1 MYLPD
6 AACITL
12 GSMKPVLCIEAL
24 ESRIAPAAV
33 VTLSLSAAGKLTVT
47 TEDGSSPD
55 MNISSDTAGG
65 VTTYYLQGLNTVE
78 DTTFKLGKS
87 PTGITLGT
95 STVTDDYATIVGI
108 KSIAIN
114 FGDGKNAVSL
124 GNGVYGLSVP
134 GDLSIIGGNGDGE
147 RIQVGALGNGVTV
160 GKAFTV
166 KLNGGS
172 DSLDFLGTGT
182 SSFGKTTIDLGKG
195 TNDAP
200 KTLGTNNT
208 STLTF
213 TDALT
218 ITSGGADTKIELGFA
233 GGSVSVAKNLMVNTA
248 SGDNTIKI
256 LGADVNVTGNLALT
270 TKGKAVGRTNT
281 VEIKGDTSL
290 NVGGGVTIKGNPFSN
305 DVSINSGNILVG
317 RGVTIT
323 GGADNDTVVINP
335 TIGKIT
341 GKVSVKGGKGAN
353 VTTLASGVDLN
364 GFLVG
369 SVSVTGVDNFD
380 KVVIDKVTVDDN
392 VSFLL
397 GTGSSEVVVKNADF
411 DGFTIKATGAEGT
424 TDQLTIDH
432 LDTVLAASFTY
443 GAGDSTVNIAAYT
456 AFANFT
462 LKTGNGTNAMNISAS
477 AGAGLSKFHG
487 KTSITGGT
495 GNDTVV
501 IGVDG
506 IADAGEFDAKL
517 AIALGKGTDTVNG
530 LNTEMLA
537 IAALQGANVFNNGV
551 VPVVTGVT
559 I

>member
-1 MYLPD
+1 MTHFP
-6 AACITL
+6 
-12 GSMKPVLCIEAL
+12 CIEAL
-24 ESRIAPAAV
+24 ESRIAPAV

-47 TEDGSSPD
+47 SPDGSNPD
-55 MNISSDTAGG
+55 MNISSETTGG

-78 DTTFKLGKS
+78 DTTFALGKS
-87 PTGITLGT
+87 STGISLST
-95 STVTDDYATIVGI
+95 SHVANDSATIVGI

-124 GNGVYGLSVP
+124 GNGAFGLSVP

-147 RIQVGALGNGVTV
+147 RIQVGALANGVTV
-160 GKAFTV
+160 GKTFTV

-195 TNDAP
+195 TNDVT
-200 KTLGTNNT
+200 KTLGTNNA

-233 GGSVSVAKNLMVNTA
+233 GGTISVAKNLTVNTA
-248 SGDNTIKI
+248 SGDNTIKL
-256 LGADVNVTGNLALT
+256 LGANVNVTGNLALT
-270 TKGKAVGRTNT
+270 TKGKAVGRANT

-290 NVGGGVTIKGNPFSN
+290 TVGGGIAIKGNPFSN
-305 DVSINSGNILVG
+305 DTTINSGNILVG

-323 GGADNDTVVINP
+323 GGADADTVVINP
-335 TIGKIT
+335 TIGSIK
-341 GKVSVKGGKGAN
+341 GKVSVKGGKGVN

-369 SVSVTGVDNFD
+369 SVSITGVDGFD
-380 KVVIDKVTVDDN
+380 KVVVDKVTVDDN

-411 DGFTIKATGAEGT
+411 DGFTIKALGAAGT

-432 LDTVLAASFTY
+432 LDTVLAASLTC
-443 GAGDSTVNIAAYT
+443 GAGDSTINIGAYT
-456 AFANFT
+456 AFAAFT
-462 LKTGNGTNAMNISAS
+462 LKTGNGTNAVNISGT
-477 AGAGLSKFHG
+477 AGAGLSKFHS
-487 KTSITGGT
+487 KATITGGT

-501 IGVDG
+501 VGVDG

-517 AIALGKGTDTVNG
+517 TVALGKGTDTVNG
-530 LNTEMLA
+530 LNTELLA
-537 IAALQGANVFNNGV
+537 IASLQGANVFNNGV
-551 VPVVTGVT
+551 IPVVTGVT